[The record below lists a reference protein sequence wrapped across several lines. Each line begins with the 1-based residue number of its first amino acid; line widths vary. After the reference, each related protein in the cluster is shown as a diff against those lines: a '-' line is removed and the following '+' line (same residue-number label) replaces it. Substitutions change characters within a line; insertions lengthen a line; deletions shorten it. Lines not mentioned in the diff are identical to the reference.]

1 VDNKFREFSPRIH
14 DGSMTVNA
22 FPIPHISTANE
33 PIHSP
38 ADLQQRW
45 RALMG
50 PLGFG
55 ERLIWMAVIGPD
67 NRFTK
72 ALTQV
77 EINCPPMEEVA
88 NNTVWA
94 MIEAMGDPADVR
106 LAALLTR
113 PGSGG
118 ISDTD
123 RAWARLL
130 TDAAARHRVR
140 FEPVF
145 RAHDEM
151 LVEVP
156 TS

>member
-1 VDNKFREFSPRIH
+1 
-14 DGSMTVNA
+14 MTVNA
-22 FPIPHISTANE
+22 FPIPHIRTANE

-55 ERLIWMAVIGPD
+55 ERLIWVAVIGPD

-77 EINCPPMEEVA
+77 EIDCPPDEEIA
-88 NNTVWA
+88 NNLIWA
-94 MIEAMGDPADVR
+94 MAEAIGEQSDMR

-118 ISDTD
+118 MQRYRPSLGSFTHGRRGPAPGQVRTGVPGPRRDACRGSDG
-123 RAWARLL
+123 L
-130 TDAAARHRVR
+130 TR
-140 FEPVF
+140 
-145 RAHDEM
+145 
-151 LVEVP
+151 
-156 TS
+156 TSGRP

>member
-1 VDNKFREFSPRIH
+1 
-14 DGSMTVNA
+14 M
-22 FPIPHISTANE
+22 ANT
-33 PIHSP
+33 
-38 ADLQQRW
+38 LV
-45 RALMG
+45 
-50 PLGFG
+50 F
-55 ERLIWMAVIGPD
+55 
-67 NRFTK
+67 
-72 ALTQV
+72 
-77 EINCPPMEEVA
+77 
-88 NNTVWA
+88 
-94 MIEAMGDPADVR
+94 AMGEAIGESSDVR

-123 RAWARLL
+123 RAWAGLL
-130 TDAAARHRVR
+130 TGAAARRRVR

>member
-1 VDNKFREFSPRIH
+1 
-14 DGSMTVNA
+14 MTSLNA
-22 FPIPHISTANE
+22 HPIPHISTAND

-38 ADLQQRW
+38 TDLQQRW

-55 ERLIWMAVIGPD
+55 ERLVWMAVIGPD

-77 EINCPPMEEVA
+77 EIDCPPDEQVA
-88 NNTVWA
+88 NNLVWA
-94 MIEAMGDPADVR
+94 MGEAIGEVADVR
-106 LAALLTR
+106 MAALLTR

-156 TS
+156 TC

>member
-1 VDNKFREFSPRIH
+1 MEA
-14 DGSMTVNA
+14 MTVNA
-22 FPIPHISTANE
+22 PTIPHISTAND

-38 ADLQQRW
+38 ADLEQRW

-50 PLGFG
+50 PLGFS

-77 EINCPPMEEVA
+77 EIDCPPNEDVA
-88 NNTVWA
+88 NNLVWA
-94 MIEAMGDPADVR
+94 MGEALGDASDLR

-123 RAWARLL
+123 RAWTRLL
-130 TDAAARHRVR
+130 TDAAVRHRLR

-156 TS
+156 TG